1 MISPEIFFLM
11 LLHLCEWLQHTWW
24 VAAIEGSVAASVCV
38 ELTHY
43 FSFFLLVG
51 SIVVM
56 DIHILGFAG
65 RRQDAAYLA
74 DQLFP
79 VMWTGLGLVM
89 VSGFIMFAGDAI
101 ALFPNPVFRFK
112 LLVML
117 LAIGCGV
124 IVQAN
129 VGKWDRL
136 PAIPAKAKW
145 VAFVSLALWIG
156 TILAAVEVPH
166 LTYVP

>member
-1 MISPEIFFLM
+1 MISPGDSLAM
-11 LLHLCEWLQHTWW
+11 LLHLCERLQHAWW
-24 VAAIEGSVAASVCV
+24 VTAIDGSVAASVCV

-51 SIVVM
+51 TIVIM
-56 DIHILGFAG
+56 DIHVLGFAG
-65 RRQDAAYLA
+65 RRHDAVYLA
-74 DQLFP
+74 SQLFP
-79 VMWTGLGLVM
+79 LMWAGLGLVV

-101 ALFPNPVFRFK
+101 ALFPNPVFRAK

-117 LAIGCGV
+117 LAVGFGT
-124 IVQAN
+124 IVQSN
-129 VGKWDRL
+129 VHKWDQL
-136 PAIPAKAKW
+136 PAIPVTAKC
-145 VAFVSLALWIG
+145 VAFVSLVLWIG